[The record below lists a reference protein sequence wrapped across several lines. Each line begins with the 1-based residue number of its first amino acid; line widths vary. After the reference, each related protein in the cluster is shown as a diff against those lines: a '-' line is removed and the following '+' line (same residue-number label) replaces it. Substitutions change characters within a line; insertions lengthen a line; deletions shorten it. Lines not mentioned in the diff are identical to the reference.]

1 MRQTRPRRPLGRAGG
16 VYLQGGEGGRRLS
29 GWYLQGGLEGRR
41 WSGWVER
48 KQQARVVVV
57 EVEVLVEMVLANAP
71 PQPVVLGVG
80 AVVVCRWQGEVV
92 VVVCMLWEEEVV
104 ACMWV
109 GWWVVV
115 VVVVCR

>member
-1 MRQTRPRRPLGRAGG
+1 M
-16 VYLQGGEGGRRLS
+16 
-29 GWYLQGGLEGRR
+29 
-41 WSGWVER
+41 ER
-48 KQQARVVVV
+48 KQQARVVVE

>member
-1 MRQTRPRRPLGRAGG
+1 M
-16 VYLQGGEGGRRLS
+16 S

-41 WSGWVER
+41 WFGWVER

-80 AVVVCRWQGEVV
+80 AVVVCRWQGELV

>member
-1 MRQTRPRRPLGRAGG
+1 M
-16 VYLQGGEGGRRLS
+16 
-29 GWYLQGGLEGRR
+29 
-41 WSGWVER
+41 ER

-92 VVVCMLWEEEVV
+92 VGVCMLWEEEVV